1 MLKLLAVLRTLFLV
15 FIIGYTVRATPFIG
29 EVSRTFDE
37 QYARCA
43 TGLGLLL
50 RAAWIAIAWIAFET
64 AIGWWL
70 ASRANRAARAK
81 LPADVTKGG
90 EPPFAPPGHS

>member
-50 RAAWIAIAWIAFET
+50 RAAWIAIAWIAFAGT
-64 AIGWWL
+64 AL
-70 ASRANRAARAK
+70 HSRSHQRAK
-81 LPADVTKGG
+81 SARRGSMPTLTSRPESG
-90 EPPFAPPGHS
+90 SR